1 MITIYNKAK
10 CCGCSACEA
19 ICPRNCIELKADT
32 EGFFYPNVNITDCI
46 NCRKC
51 EQICPINNP
60 YEELPFE
67 QVGYI
72 VQNKNEQILRESTS
86 GGAFTSIAKYVI
98 QNKGIVF
105 GVALTDKL
113 MAHHVWVDNVDALTI
128 FRNSKYIQSYMGDT
142 YNKVKSFLNQDR
154 LVCFSGTPC
163 QVEGLMH
170 FLGKEYNN
178 LITVDVVCR
187 AVPSPMVFGKY
198 LDFQRKRMGDEIKTV
213 RFRDKFYGYKYSTLN
228 IITDKNNKNYH
239 QGVETDSWLRA
250 FFSGICNRP
259 SCYECQF
266 KKRYRKSDFTIW
278 DCFNVGRFSKELDND
293 KGATRLLIH
302 TNKGNQIFQNIE
314 NTFQYI
320 QIQPT
325 KLIDGTAEMIK
336 PVKYNN
342 KRSDFMQDAAILESE
357 ALFNKYFPKTLKVKV
372 EHSIRMMCYRLGV
385 YSILKKAYVKITH
398 KY

>member
-10 CCGCSACEA
+10 CCGCSACES

-32 EGFFYPNVNITDCI
+32 EGFFYPYVNIADCI

-67 QVGYI
+67 QMGYI

-98 QNKGIVF
+98 QNNGIVF

-142 YNKVKSFLNQDR
+142 YNKVKSFLNQDK

-163 QVEGLMH
+163 QVEGLIH

-187 AVPSPMVFGKY
+187 AVPSPMVFSKY

-213 RFRDKFYGYKYSTLN
+213 RFR
-228 IITDKNNKNYH
+228 
-239 QGVETDSWLRA
+239 E
-250 FFSGICNRP
+250 P
-259 SCYECQF
+259 SFREF
-266 KKRYRKSDFTIW
+266 AI
-278 DCFNVGRFSKELDND
+278 V
-293 KGATRLLIH
+293 LLAM
-302 TNKGNQIFQNIE
+302 NAS
-314 NTFQYI
+314 
-320 QIQPT
+320 
-325 KLIDGTAEMIK
+325 L
-336 PVKYNN
+336 
-342 KRSDFMQDAAILESE
+342 RSDIE
-357 ALFNKYFPKTLKVKV
+357 KVISQFGIVLMLDDFQK
-372 EHSIRMMCYRLGV
+372 S
-385 YSILKKAYVKITH
+385 
-398 KY
+398 